1 MQTQE
6 KGVILQK
13 AKGNNME
20 RRIYLDN
27 ISSTNISSEV
37 LNEVLPCF
45 TTFYGE
51 ASKSHVFGR
60 EASGLLNRAK
70 DKIAKAI
77 NANTGEIYF
86 TSGVVES
93 NNWAILGLA
102 HANKS
107 KGNHI
112 IVSKLEDESV
122 LACCKKLESEGYKVD
137 YINCDSD
144 GLVSLVE
151 LLHYIS
157 EDTILVSVKAI
168 DSSIGTIQNIKTL
181 SSIAHDKGA
190 IFHTDASNA
199 LGFIKVDVVDMGI
212 DAMTISSHCVHGP
225 KGVGAL
231 YVKSEVKI
239 DKLLLGS
246 SNEENVLIES
256 LNVPLIVGMGKA
268 LDIANRDLV
277 TNNQKL
283 KGLRDY
289 FIRNINDKIEYIKI
303 NGHPYQKVNNILS
316 VSFEMVNSQ
325 SLMMALDCEGIS
337 VSASINDDMS
347 KDRTLKAIG
356 LDEQHILGTL
366 RFSFDKS
373 ISKDDIDFVIETLA
387 KQVARLR
394 ALSPITK
401 TGRAK

>member
-1 MQTQE
+1 M
-6 KGVILQK
+6 
-13 AKGNNME
+13 
-20 RRIYLDN
+20 
-27 ISSTNISSEV
+27 
-37 LNEVLPCF
+37 
-45 TTFYGE
+45 
-51 ASKSHVFGR
+51 
-60 EASGLLNRAK
+60 
-70 DKIAKAI
+70 
-77 NANTGEIYF
+77 
-86 TSGVVES
+86 
-93 NNWAILGLA
+93 
-102 HANKS
+102 
-107 KGNHI
+107 
-112 IVSKLEDESV
+112 
-122 LACCKKLESEGYKVD
+122 
-137 YINCDSD
+137 
-144 GLVSLVE
+144 VE

-157 EDTILVSVKAI
+157 EETILVSVKAI

-190 IFHTDASNA
+190 IFHTDASTA
-199 LGFIKVDVVDMGI
+199 LGFIKLDVADMGI

-231 YVKSEVKI
+231 YVKGDVKI

-246 SNEENVLIES
+246 NNEEYVLVDS

-289 FIRNINDKIEYIKI
+289 FIRNINEKIEYIKI
-303 NGHPYQKVNNILS
+303 NGHPYQKANNILS

-337 VSASINDDMS
+337 VSASVNNDMT
-347 KDRTLKAIG
+347 KDSTLKAIG
-356 LDEQHILGTL
+356 LDEQHIFGTL